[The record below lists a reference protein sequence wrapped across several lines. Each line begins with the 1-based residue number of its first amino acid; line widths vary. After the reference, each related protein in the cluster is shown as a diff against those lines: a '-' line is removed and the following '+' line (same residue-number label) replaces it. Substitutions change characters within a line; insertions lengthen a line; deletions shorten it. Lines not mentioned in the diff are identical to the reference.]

1 LRKSQIASARL
12 PFFAQQIADRPSCRQ
27 GGFMKKPAAARRT
40 LRLDRE
46 AIRHLSSSELEHA
59 AGASTADLSQG
70 TLCHTACT
78 PCTGG
83 GGGGTRKL
91 E

>member
-1 LRKSQIASARL
+1 
-12 PFFAQQIADRPSCRQ
+12 
-27 GGFMKKPAAARRT
+27 MKKPAQARRT

-70 TLCHTACT
+70 TLCRSACT
-78 PCTGG
+78 PCTGT
-83 GGGGTRKL
+83 GTGRGPVL